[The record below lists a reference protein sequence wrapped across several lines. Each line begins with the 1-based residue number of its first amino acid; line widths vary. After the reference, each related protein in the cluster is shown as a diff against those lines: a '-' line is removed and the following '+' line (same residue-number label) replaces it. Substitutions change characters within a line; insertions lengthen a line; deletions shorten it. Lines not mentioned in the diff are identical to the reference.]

1 MKKKQEQRSVEG
13 VGQRRVERMAFVKKT
28 QEGMYGEGSAG
39 KSNSSKWNINGIH
52 FLAVS
57 CRNTVEVHGKKN
69 HFAVITVIYIREQHW
84 IDQNV
89 RFQGNN
95 STLTIII
102 IHLKGN
108 FWASKLMGK
117 NGLILLWW

>member
-1 MKKKQEQRSVEG
+1 MEKVVLEKATVLSGILMESI
-13 VGQRRVERMAFVKKT
+13 FLLFP
-28 QEGMYGEGSAG
+28 AG
-39 KSNSSKWNINGIH
+39 TLWK
-52 FLAVS
+52 
-57 CRNTVEVHGKKN
+57 CMGKKN